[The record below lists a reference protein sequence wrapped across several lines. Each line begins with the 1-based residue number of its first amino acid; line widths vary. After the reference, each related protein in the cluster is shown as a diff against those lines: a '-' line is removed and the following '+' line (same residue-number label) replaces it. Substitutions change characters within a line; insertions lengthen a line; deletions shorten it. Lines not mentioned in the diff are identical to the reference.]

1 MEIQSPFY
9 LLLLIFIPFL
19 ILWYQ
24 KNGKNNE
31 AVFLIS
37 SREFLSERII
47 NSGRKKNTLLKSA
60 HLLIL
65 ILIIIGL
72 SRPRLIDKIT
82 ETSVEV
88 VDMILV
94 LDISSSMLAD
104 DFQPNRLEAVKI
116 TATNFINSRKSDRIG
131 IIVFAGESFIQC
143 PLTVDKSVLK
153 SLIDEINIV
162 SKEYDGTAIGMAIAN
177 ATNRLR
183 KSSVKSKVMVLLSDG
198 SNNSGEIDPRT
209 SAELAAQYGIKIYTI
224 GAGTNQAF
232 TRIPG
237 RGLIKNEID
246 EETLQFIADKT
257 GGKFFRATDIKALES
272 IYNEID
278 VLERSEIEVKEY
290 SNYTEIYIWIL
301 FPALMLGLFM
311 EMYKRFILRSM
322 F

>member
-1 MEIQSPFY
+1 M
-9 LLLLIFIPFL
+9 
-19 ILWYQ
+19 
-24 KNGKNNE
+24 
-31 AVFLIS
+31 IS
-37 SREFLSERII
+37 SKEFLSEGII

-60 HLLIL
+60 QLLIL

-104 DFQPNRLEAVKI
+104 DFQPNRLEAVKK
-116 TATNFINSRKSDRIG
+116 TAVNFINSRKSDRIG

-162 SKEYDGTAIGMAIAN
+162 SKEYDGTAIGMAIAS

-209 SAELAAQYGIKIYTI
+209 AAELASQYDIKIYTI

-246 EETLQFIADKT
+246 EETLKFIANKT

-278 VLERSEIEVKEY
+278 TLERSEIEVKEY

-301 FPALMLGLFM
+301 FPALILGLFI
-311 EMYKRFILRSM
+311 EFYKRFFLRSM

>member
-19 ILWYQ
+19 IFWYQ

-37 SREFLSERII
+37 SKEFLSERII
-47 NSGRKKNTLLKSA
+47 NSGRKKNILLKSGQ
-60 HLLIL
+60 LLIL

-104 DFQPNRLEAVKI
+104 DFQPNRLEAVKK

-209 SAELAAQYGIKIYTI
+209 AAELASQYDIKIYTI

-246 EETLQFIADKT
+246 EETLKFIANKT

-278 VLERSEIEVKEY
+278 ALERSEIEVKEY

-301 FPALMLGLFM
+301 FPALILGLFI
-311 EMYKRFILRSM
+311 EFYKRFFLRSM

>member
-9 LLLLIFIPFL
+9 LLLLILIPFL
-19 ILWYQ
+19 MLWYQ

-37 SREFLSERII
+37 SKEFLSERII
-47 NSGRKKNTLLKSA
+47 NSGRKKYILLKSGQ
-60 HLLIL
+60 LLIL

-104 DFQPNRLEAVKI
+104 DFQPNRLEAVKK

-209 SAELAAQYGIKIYTI
+209 AAELASQYDIKIYTI

-246 EETLQFIADKT
+246 EETLKFIANKT

-301 FPALMLGLFM
+301 FPALILGLFI
-311 EMYKRFILRSM
+311 EFYKRFFLRSM